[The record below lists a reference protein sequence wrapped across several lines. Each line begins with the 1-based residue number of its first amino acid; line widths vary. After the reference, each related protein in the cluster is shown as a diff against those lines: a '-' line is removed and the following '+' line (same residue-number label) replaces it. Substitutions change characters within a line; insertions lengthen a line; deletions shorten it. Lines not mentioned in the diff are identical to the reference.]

1 MKLRLILL
9 ILLITSLIPCAQ
21 AAKVNGT
28 VYEWSDFEKPFKNVV
43 VELEKN
49 STRLQLDISQTGS
62 YEFDGL
68 SPGNYIIRA
77 KYYRNNILEYSGE
90 ENVSIEDA
98 DDFKNMDILLFPPTD
113 SEVEYLGDINLTSE
127 TGIRKEDYLNE
138 NALIIL
144 LLLFSAAITF
154 HLVRKRKKISVEPA
168 ENRAPPPEDPASEQE
183 LPQDLKDLYNLILG
197 MGGRTTQKDLRK
209 KMSCSEAK
217 VSLMIT
223 DLENRGLIRKIKKG
237 RSNIIIAENKK

>member
-1 MKLRLILL
+1 MKLRLIFL
-9 ILLITSLIPCAQ
+9 ILLITSLISGVQ

-28 VYEWSDFEKPFKNVV
+28 VYEWSDFEKPLKNVV

-49 STRLQLDISQTGS
+49 STRVQLDISQTGY
-62 YEFDGL
+62 YEFDHL
-68 SPGNYIIRA
+68 SPGNYVIKA
-77 KYYRNNILEYSGE
+77 KYYRNNILEYAGE
-90 ENVSIEDA
+90 ENVSIENA
-98 DDFKNMDILLFPPTD
+98 DDFKNIDMLLFPPTD
-113 SEVEYLGDINLTSE
+113 SEVEYLGDINLTGE
-127 TGIRKEDYLNE
+127 TGIKREDYLNE

-144 LLLFSAAITF
+144 LLVFSVAIAF
-154 HLVRKRKKISVEPA
+154 YLVRKRKNIPGKPGEKT
-168 ENRAPPPEDPASEQE
+168 APLPEDPASEQE
-183 LPQDLKDLYNLILG
+183 LPQDLKNLYDLILG

-223 DLENRGLIRKIKKG
+223 DLEDRGLIKKIKKG